1 MTVTL
6 IVQTTVRPGSEAA
19 FARWQGETSAV
30 VSRFPGF
37 VEQQLMPPN
46 PPLQADWVIQQR
58 FASADDARRWLT
70 SPERLA
76 RLEEAASMLIGRDD
90 VHIVD
95 DGGRGIQPA
104 PVSAIIAT
112 RVKPGREAEYRA
124 WERRIAAAQ
133 ARAPGLQGYRFE
145 SPVPGVQ
152 DDFVAILRF
161 DSAANLQAWLDSPER
176 RRLLDEAAPLVDDLH
191 ARVAH
196 TGFEQWFRDGPGDGN
211 GAGARPPAWK
221 MNMIVLLVLY
231 PIVFLFGA
239 LVTTPLLLDRLHLPF
254 PLALFL
260 GNVVSVGLTGAL
272 VPSIAARLGWWLAPR
287 AATRGA
293 TLAGAAL
300 LGALYGLMIALFCWA
315 F

>member
-6 IVQTTVRPGSEAA
+6 VVQTTVRPGCEAE
-19 FARWQGETSAV
+19 FARWQGETSAI

-58 FASADDARRWLT
+58 FATADDARRWLT

-76 RLEEAASMLIGRDD
+76 RLEQAASMLIGRDD

-95 DGGRGIQPA
+95 DRRGGPRPA
-104 PVSAIIAT
+104 PVSAIVAT
-112 RVKPGREAEYRA
+112 RVKPGCEDAYRA
-124 WERRIAAAQ
+124 WERRIAAVQ

-176 RRLLDEAAPLVDDLH
+176 RRLLDEATPLVDDLH

-196 TGFEQWFRDGPGDGN
+196 TGFEQWFRDGDD
-211 GAGARPPAWK
+211 AAARAPAWK
-221 MNMIVLLVLY
+221 MDMVVLLVLY
-231 PIVFLFGA
+231 PIVFLFGTY
-239 LVTTPLLLDRLHLPF
+239 VTAPLLLERLQLPG

-260 GNVVSVGLTGAL
+260 GNVVSVALTGAL
-272 VPSIAARLGWWLAPR
+272 VPAVAARLGWWLVP
-287 AATRGA
+287 AAGRRGA
-293 TLAGAAL
+293 TVAGAAL
-300 LGALYGLMIALFCWA
+300 LCALYAVMIALFCWVG
-315 F
+315 